1 MYILINIY
9 NYLSIYVYMDEYKK
23 ISIFI
28 SSIIF
33 I

>member
-23 ISIFI
+23 ISISI